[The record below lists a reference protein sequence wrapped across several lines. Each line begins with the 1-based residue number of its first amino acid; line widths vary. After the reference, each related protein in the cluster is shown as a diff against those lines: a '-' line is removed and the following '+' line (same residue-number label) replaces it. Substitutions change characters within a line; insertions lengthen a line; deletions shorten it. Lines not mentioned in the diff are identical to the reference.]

1 MPKHEKLEIIPPMLA
16 KAGRMPAN
24 QSEYGFEIKWDG
36 IRIILY
42 YDKGSIT
49 LLSRNL
55 LDITNQY
62 PEISAFAPG
71 HDVNAV
77 ILDGEIIATDTQ
89 GRPSFSQLQHRM
101 GVVSPAIIAKLS
113 ASIPV
118 TLVIF
123 DVLSLNGQ
131 SLLDYVYTERRDTL
145 ATLNLNG
152 TSWQTPTYNAGEGDN
167 MLEACRR
174 LGLEGI
180 VAKRLDSRYLPG
192 KRPGTWLKIKN
203 QLRQELVIAGWALG
217 QGARSGKIGAL
228 LVGYYN
234 MVQKEAAATG
244 KRQQLL
250 YAGAVGTGFNEAALK
265 QLADLLQP
273 LTRQTSPFTELPPK
287 ANAVFTEPVL
297 VGEFEFTEWTP
308 NGTLRHPSFKGLR
321 YDKDPKDIIR
331 EPTIK

>member
-16 KAGRMPAN
+16 KAGRMPAD

-36 IRIILY
+36 IRVLLY
-42 YDKGSIT
+42 FDKGSVT

-71 HDVNAV
+71 PSVNSL

-89 GRPSFSQLQHRM
+89 GRPSFSNLQHRM
-101 GVVSPAIIAKLS
+101 GVVSPTIIAKLS

-131 SLLDYVYTERRDTL
+131 SQLDYSYTERRDTL

-152 TSWQTPTYNAGEGDN
+152 TNWQTPAYNAGEGND

-203 QLRQELVIAGWALG
+203 QLRQELVIAGWAPG
-217 QGARSGKIGAL
+217 QGTRSGKIGAL
-228 LVGYYN
+228 LVGHYN
-234 MVQKEAAATG
+234 IGQKEAAATG
-244 KRQQLL
+244 KTQQLL

-287 ANAVFTEPVL
+287 ANAIFTEPVL
-297 VGEFEFTEWTP
+297 IGEFEFTEWTP